1 LPQEPPPANEP
12 PPSSAA
18 IKLGRNATEGEQGAD
33 IWYGLR
39 VAVEPSPRDPN
50 LFVVRRLE
58 AKQPVPAGSREALI
72 VVLDSGADLFGSAP
86 ALARANKAD

>member
-1 LPQEPPPANEP
+1 M
-12 PPSSAA
+12 
-18 IKLGRNATEGEQGAD
+18 KATLRAGDSGAGAD

-50 LFVVRRLE
+50 MLIVRRLD
-58 AKQPVPAGSREALI
+58 ARQAVPAGSREALI

-86 ALARANKAD
+86 ALVHANKRD